1 MDHGT
6 ENDDLERIAPMLS
19 RIPRTDPFVLPEG
32 FHDRFAQE
40 VQARLPRASTAA
52 VRHTWLRRAAFA
64 LPVLAALLAV
74 WWMLRPPAPN
84 AIAPT
89 AAVAVPATEAVA
101 ALEDD
106 LLHDLSTAELADLAP
121 APEAPALTPDELAA
135 YYDLTGTDVTDLIEN
150 L

>member
-1 MDHGT
+1 MAHDP

-32 FHDRFAQE
+32 FQDRFAQE
-40 VQARLPRASTAA
+40 VQARLPRATAA
-52 VRHTWLRRAAFA
+52 ATRHSWLWRTAVA
-64 LPVLAALLAV
+64 LPVLAAMVAG
-74 WWMLRPPAPN
+74 WWMLRPHASQE
-84 AIAPT
+84 
-89 AAVAVPATEAVA
+89 VPATAAATVPAAEAVV

-106 LLHDLSTAELADLAP
+106 LLHDLSITELAEQAP
-121 APEAPALTPDELAA
+121 APAAPALTPEELAA